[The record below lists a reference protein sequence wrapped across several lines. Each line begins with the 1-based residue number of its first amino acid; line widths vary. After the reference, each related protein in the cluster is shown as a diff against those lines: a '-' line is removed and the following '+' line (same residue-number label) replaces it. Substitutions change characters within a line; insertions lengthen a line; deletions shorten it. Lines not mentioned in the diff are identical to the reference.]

1 MSSFFS
7 FLSSTSLSINLAYQI
22 LTSLRTMKNSNGV
35 KNPIDTADSNE
46 SVTLTRSKLET
57 FDDILPY
64 VGDFGRYQWLLLLA
78 LLPYSMAY
86 ATLYF
91 SQFFLTLVPQEHW
104 CKIEELISSNLTQ
117 EER

>member
-1 MSSFFS
+1 
-7 FLSSTSLSINLAYQI
+7 
-22 LTSLRTMKNSNGV
+22 MKNMNGV
-35 KNPIDTADSNE
+35 KNSIE
-46 SVTLTRSKLET
+46 VTDPTETTTLRPKLET

-78 LLPYSMAY
+78 LFPYSVEY

-104 CKIEELISSNLTQ
+104 CRIDDLISSNLTQ
-117 EER
+117 KER